1 MYQASDIEVFIF
13 AHNRASFLREALDCY
28 FRQTVAGFRL
38 VILANAPTP
47 EVVQVAHEYAAKG
60 AELVLEPSVL
70 NVHGCVRRCQELAS
84 RSITVLAHDDD
95 WVHPAYLET
104 LLKCYNQNPEIRMA
118 LSAMGVGSME
128 SFSVVVSALG
138 NGGLGLGLYGPAYSW
153 ASLPEAGK
161 WLLSFL
167 MMVGR
172 LELFT
177 VFLLFLPEFWKE
189 R

>member
-1 MYQASDIEVFIF
+1 MTTGFSSADYMTWPPFTWTLLGLAM
-13 AHNRASFLREALDCY
+13 FLGGC
-28 FRQTVAGFRL
+28 AGSTSGAIKSIRM
-38 VILANAPTP
+38 VILAKILRNEFRQRSHPNAVLP
-47 EVVQVAHEYAAKG
+47 VRVNGQVLSPQARSSLLGFLALYVA
-60 AELVLEPSVL
+60 LVALGWL
-70 NVHGCVRRCQELAS
+70 
-84 RSITVLAHDDD
+84 
-95 WVHPAYLET
+95 
-104 LLKCYNQNPEIRMA
+104 A